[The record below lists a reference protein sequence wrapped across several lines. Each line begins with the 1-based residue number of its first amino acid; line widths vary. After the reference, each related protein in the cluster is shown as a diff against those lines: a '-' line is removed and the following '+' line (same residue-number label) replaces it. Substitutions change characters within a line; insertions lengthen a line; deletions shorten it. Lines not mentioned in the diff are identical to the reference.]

1 MPMTQN
7 RTKIL
12 LTGSSGQLGSDLK
25 GLLEAEGLGVS
36 AFDSRSLDITD
47 KKQVVDAAMKAR
59 PGVIINCAAYTKVDL
74 AEKERERAEAVNIG
88 GVENLV
94 NAAEKINA
102 AVIHVS
108 TDFVFDGL
116 KSTPYLE
123 SDKANPL
130 GVYGETKFRGE
141 ELLRRYPRHIIV
153 RTSWLYGAAGPNFVK
168 TMLRLAADKDVLR
181 VVYDQTGSPTWT
193 KELAGALAL
202 AAKGIGDMPA
212 GVYHYSNEGVAS
224 WYDFTVAII
233 EEAERYAGPFKCK
246 EILPIL
252 TGGYPTPARRP
263 AYSVMCKDKIKKALP
278 DLKIPHWRVS
288 LRKMLAEL
296 YGKAGA

>member
-1 MPMTQN
+1 MTQKQ
-7 RTKIL
+7 KII
-12 LTGSSGQLGSDLK
+12 LTGSSGQLGSDLAA
-25 GLLEAEGLGVS
+25 LLKAEGIGVC

-47 KKQVVDAAMKAR
+47 KKSVVDAAMKER

-94 NAAEKINA
+94 DAAQKVNAAI
-102 AVIHVS
+102 IHVS
-108 TDFVFDGL
+108 TDFVFDGM
-116 KSTPYLE
+116 KSSPYLE
-123 SDKANPL
+123 TDRANPL

-141 ELLRRYPRHIIV
+141 EVLRRYPRHVIV
-153 RTSWLYGAAGPNFVK
+153 RTSWLYGASGPNFVK
-168 TMLRLAADKDVLR
+168 TMLRLAVEKDILR

-193 KELAGALAL
+193 KDLAGALML
-202 AAKGIGDMPA
+202 AAMRIGDMPG

-252 TGGYPTPARRP
+252 TADYPAPARRP
-263 AYSVMCKDKIKKALP
+263 AYSVMSKEKIKKTLP
-278 DLKIPHWRVS
+278 ELKIPHWRVS